1 MNNAES
7 DLSMTIIK
15 QKILPN
21 SIVYTDSLIS
31 YDKLVA
37 RSFIPYYTSRINH
50 TNLTEN
56 LFIYS

>member
-1 MNNAES
+1 
-7 DLSMTIIK
+7 MTIIK

-37 RSFIPYYTSRINH
+37 SSFISYYTSRINH